1 MPIFTMTELMY
12 ELVYD
17 SLSFTLA
24 SMMATTLFLWFRVGS
39 IHEKYKAALIISG
52 LVTFIAAYHY
62 IRIFNS
68 WTGAYQYAPVGEMNE
83 DGSYDVVP
91 PQPTGVPFNDAY
103 RYMDW
108 LLTVPLLLMEILL
121 VMKLDAKESF
131 RKSLQLGVS
140 SALMI
145 IVGYPGE
152 LILEKSQLGKRWG
165 FWAAAMVPFCYIVYE
180 LTVGLAGAL
189 NEEEDERI
197 RPASELWEE
206 ALRRNQ
212 WTAAHPLRG
221 DGLGIRLGT
230 MADPRAERQAA
241 AKAQEDKRAKQLS
254 AFLER
259 EAERK
264 AVAAAAAEAG
274 PDGMMIKFGEVAVA
288 DKDVDTDA
296 DSESPA
302 ATLSSVAATC
312 ETEDREARKLQKKL
326 RDIAKLQEREARGE
340 RLDSLQLK
348 KIGQKVTIEVAFE
361 WTLARAAAKAR
372 IAWA

>member
-197 RPASELWEE
+197 KSKIWYAQRVTIVSWLTYPVVYIIPMLGANGQSAIVGIQMGYCLSDIISKCGVGLVIYQITLAKSR
-206 ALRRNQ
+206 ALNVS
-212 WTAAHPLRG
+212 TG
-221 DGLGIRLGT
+221 GYT
-230 MADPRAERQAA
+230 SVAERQP
-241 AKAQEDKRAKQLS
+241 L
-254 AFLER
+254 
-259 EAERK
+259 
-264 AVAAAAAEAG
+264 
-274 PDGMMIKFGEVAVA
+274 
-288 DKDVDTDA
+288 
-296 DSESPA
+296 
-302 ATLSSVAATC
+302 
-312 ETEDREARKLQKKL
+312 LQGK
-326 RDIAKLQEREARGE
+326 
-340 RLDSLQLK
+340 
-348 KIGQKVTIEVAFE
+348 
-361 WTLARAAAKAR
+361 
-372 IAWA
+372 